1 MFSFKTQKERIGRAK
16 SSENLT
22 YCVSSFYT
30 FYYSPLEEEGCG
42 LRKSSLFFSNIYLCY
57 ILKKTL
63 ITLYCF
69 IQHVA
74 CDACFKSKSES
85 LFSTVIFLGK

>member
-42 LRKSSLFFSNIYLCY
+42 LRKSSLFFSNIYFMLNSKENFDY
-57 ILKKTL
+57 I
-63 ITLYCF
+63 I
-69 IQHVA
+69 
-74 CDACFKSKSES
+74 
-85 LFSTVIFLGK
+85 LFHPTCSM